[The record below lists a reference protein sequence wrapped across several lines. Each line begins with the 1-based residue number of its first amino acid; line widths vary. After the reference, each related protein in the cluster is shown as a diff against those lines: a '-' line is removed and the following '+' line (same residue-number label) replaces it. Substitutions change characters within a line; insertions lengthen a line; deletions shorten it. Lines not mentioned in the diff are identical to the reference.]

1 MNKEEAV
8 SYIRNRIY
16 RYIDVDN
23 ECTDEYIRERISR
36 EIHLFSK
43 DNIISVNNKDYISK
57 RVFDSIRG
65 LDVLEEFLRDDCITE
80 IMVNGTDNLFIE
92 KLGSLYQSDSCF
104 EDEKRLN
111 DTAMRI
117 ASRSNRIVNAK
128 NPILDTVLDDGS
140 RVCVVLSPVSKNGT
154 SITIRKFYDNPL
166 TMEDLING
174 GTISEEA
181 ADYLINAVKQKKNIF
196 MSGGTGSGKTTL
208 LGILGNYIDEDERV
222 VTIED
227 SAELNL
233 SKIKNWVRLE
243 TRGSNTSGDGEITIR
258 RLIKTALRMRPDR
271 LIVGEVRGDEA
282 IDMLQALNTGH
293 AGSLSTGHA
302 NSSKDMISRLETMVL
317 YGLDIPIQA
326 IRGQIASALD
336 IIVHLSRM
344 KDKSRKVIEISEI
357 TGMDNGNIVMEPVY
371 LFEGDVKGG
380 KAVGELKNVQ
390 KRYFRKRVYKAL

>member
-36 EIHLFSK
+36 EMHLFSK
-43 DNIISVNNKDYISK
+43 DNIISVNDKDYISK

-65 LDVLEEFLRDDCITE
+65 LDVLEGFLRDDCITE
-80 IMVNGTDNLFIE
+80 IMVNGTDNIFIE

-326 IRGQIASALD
+326 IRGQIASVLD

-390 KRYFRKRVYKAL
+390 K

>member
-80 IMVNGTDNLFIE
+80 IMVNGTDNIFIE

-117 ASRSNRIVNAK
+117 ASKSNRIVNAK

-271 LIVGEVRGDEA
+271 PIVGEVRGDEA

-371 LFEGDVKGG
+371 LFEDDVKGG
-380 KAVGELKNVQ
+380 EAVGELKNVQ
-390 KRYFRKRVYKAL
+390 K

>member
-23 ECTDEYIRERISR
+23 ECADEYIRERISR
-36 EIHLFSK
+36 EMHLFSK
-43 DNIISVNNKDYISK
+43 DNIISVNDKDYISK

-65 LDVLEEFLRDDCITE
+65 LDVLEGFLRDDCITE
-80 IMVNGTDNLFIE
+80 IMVNGTDNIFIE

-104 EDEKRLN
+104 ENEKRLN

-271 LIVGEVRGDEA
+271 LIVGEVRGNEA

-371 LFEGDVKGG
+371 LFEDDVKGG

-390 KRYFRKRVYKAL
+390 K

>member
-80 IMVNGTDNLFIE
+80 IMVNGTDNIFIE

-166 TMEDLING
+166 TMEDL
-174 GTISEEA
+174 
-181 ADYLINAVKQKKNIF
+181 
-196 MSGGTGSGKTTL
+196 
-208 LGILGNYIDEDERV
+208 
-222 VTIED
+222 
-227 SAELNL
+227 
-233 SKIKNWVRLE
+233 
-243 TRGSNTSGDGEITIR
+243 
-258 RLIKTALRMRPDR
+258 
-271 LIVGEVRGDEA
+271 
-282 IDMLQALNTGH
+282 
-293 AGSLSTGHA
+293 
-302 NSSKDMISRLETMVL
+302 
-317 YGLDIPIQA
+317 
-326 IRGQIASALD
+326 
-336 IIVHLSRM
+336 
-344 KDKSRKVIEISEI
+344 DKWRNHI
-357 TGMDNGNIVMEPVY
+357 
-371 LFEGDVKGG
+371 
-380 KAVGELKNVQ
+380 
-390 KRYFRKRVYKAL
+390 

>member
-36 EIHLFSK
+36 EMHLFSK
-43 DNIISVNNKDYISK
+43 DNIISVNDKDYISK

-65 LDVLEEFLRDDCITE
+65 LDVLEGFLRDDCITE
-80 IMVNGTDNLFIE
+80 IMVNGTDNIFIE

-326 IRGQIASALD
+326 IRVQIASALD

-371 LFEGDVKGG
+371 LFEDDVKGG

-390 KRYFRKRVYKAL
+390 K

>member
-36 EIHLFSK
+36 EMHLFSK
-43 DNIISVNNKDYISK
+43 DNIISVNDKDYISK

-65 LDVLEEFLRDDCITE
+65 LDVLEGFLRDDCITE
-80 IMVNGTDNLFIE
+80 IMVNGTDNIFIE

-174 GTISEEA
+174 GTISDEA

-390 KRYFRKRVYKAL
+390 K

>member
-80 IMVNGTDNLFIE
+80 IMVNGTDNIFIE

-117 ASRSNRIVNAK
+117 ASKSNRIVNAK

-371 LFEGDVKGG
+371 LFEDDVKGG

-390 KRYFRKRVYKAL
+390 K

>member
-80 IMVNGTDNLFIE
+80 IMVNGTDNIFIE

-293 AGSLSTGHA
+293 AGSLSMGHA

-371 LFEGDVKGG
+371 LFEDDVKGG
-380 KAVGELKNVQ
+380 EAVGELKNVQ
-390 KRYFRKRVYKAL
+390 K

>member
-36 EIHLFSK
+36 EMHLFSK
-43 DNIISVNNKDYISK
+43 DNIISVNDKDYISK

-65 LDVLEEFLRDDCITE
+65 LDVLEGFLRDDCITE
-80 IMVNGTDNLFIE
+80 IMVNGTDNIFIE

-166 TMEDLING
+166 TMEELING

-208 LGILGNYIDEDERV
+208 LGLLGNYIDEDERV

-390 KRYFRKRVYKAL
+390 K

>member
-36 EIHLFSK
+36 EMHLFSK
-43 DNIISVNNKDYISK
+43 DNIISVNDKDYISK

-65 LDVLEEFLRDDCITE
+65 LDVLEGFLRDDCITE
-80 IMVNGTDNLFIE
+80 IMVNGTDNIFIE
-92 KLGSLYQSDSCF
+92 KLGSLYQSNSCF

-390 KRYFRKRVYKAL
+390 K

>member
-36 EIHLFSK
+36 EMHLFSK
-43 DNIISVNNKDYISK
+43 DSIISVNDKDYISK

-65 LDVLEEFLRDDCITE
+65 LDVLEGFLRDDCITE
-80 IMVNGTDNLFIE
+80 IMVNGTDNIFIE

-140 RVCVVLSPVSKNGT
+140 RVCVVLFPVSKNGT

-371 LFEGDVKGG
+371 LFEDDVKGG
-380 KAVGELKNVQ
+380 EAVGELKNVQ
-390 KRYFRKRVYKAL
+390 K

>member
-36 EIHLFSK
+36 EMHLFSK
-43 DNIISVNNKDYISK
+43 DNIISVNDKDYISK

-65 LDVLEEFLRDDCITE
+65 LDVLEGFLRDDCITE
-80 IMVNGTDNLFIE
+80 IMVNGTDNIFIE

-117 ASRSNRIVNAK
+117 ASKSNRIVNAK

-271 LIVGEVRGDEA
+271 LIVGEVRSDEA

-371 LFEGDVKGG
+371 LFEDDVKGG
-380 KAVGELKNVQ
+380 EAVGELKNVQ
-390 KRYFRKRVYKAL
+390 K

>member
-80 IMVNGTDNLFIE
+80 IMVNGTDNIFIE

-117 ASRSNRIVNAK
+117 ASKSNRIVNAK

-357 TGMDNGNIVMEPVY
+357 TGMNNGNIVMEPVY
-371 LFEGDVKGG
+371 LFEDDVKGG
-380 KAVGELKNVQ
+380 EAVGELKNVQ
-390 KRYFRKRVYKAL
+390 K

>member
-80 IMVNGTDNLFIE
+80 IMVNGTDNIFIE

-390 KRYFRKRVYKAL
+390 K

>member
-36 EIHLFSK
+36 EMHLFSK
-43 DNIISVNNKDYISK
+43 DNIISVNDKDYISK

-65 LDVLEEFLRDDCITE
+65 LDVLEGFLRDDCITE
-80 IMVNGTDNLFIE
+80 IMVNGTDNIFIE

-117 ASRSNRIVNAK
+117 ASKSNRIVNAK

-371 LFEGDVKGG
+371 LFEDDVKGG
-380 KAVGELKNVQ
+380 EAVGELKNVQ
-390 KRYFRKRVYKAL
+390 K

>member
-80 IMVNGTDNLFIE
+80 IMVNGTDNIFIE

-174 GTISEEA
+174 GTITEEA

-196 MSGGTGSGKTTL
+196 MSGGTGSEKTTL

-371 LFEGDVKGG
+371 LFEDDVKGG
-380 KAVGELKNVQ
+380 EAVGELKNVQ
-390 KRYFRKRVYKAL
+390 K

>member
-80 IMVNGTDNLFIE
+80 IMVNGTDNIFIE

-117 ASRSNRIVNAK
+117 ASKSNRIVNAK

-174 GTISEEA
+174 GIISEEA

-371 LFEGDVKGG
+371 LFEDDVKGG
-380 KAVGELKNVQ
+380 EAVGELKNVQ
-390 KRYFRKRVYKAL
+390 K

>member
-36 EIHLFSK
+36 EMHLFSK
-43 DNIISVNNKDYISK
+43 DNIISVNDKDYISK

-80 IMVNGTDNLFIE
+80 IMVNGTDNIFIE

-326 IRGQIASALD
+326 IRGQIVSALD

-371 LFEGDVKGG
+371 LFEDDVKGG
-380 KAVGELKNVQ
+380 EAVGELKNVQ
-390 KRYFRKRVYKAL
+390 K

>member
-36 EIHLFSK
+36 EMHLFSK

-80 IMVNGTDNLFIE
+80 IMVNGTDNIFIE

-271 LIVGEVRGDEA
+271 LIVGEVRGDET

-371 LFEGDVKGG
+371 LFEDDVKGG
-380 KAVGELKNVQ
+380 EAVGELKNVQ
-390 KRYFRKRVYKAL
+390 K

>member
-80 IMVNGTDNLFIE
+80 IMVNGTDNIFIE

-128 NPILDTVLDDGS
+128 YPILDTVLDDGS

-371 LFEGDVKGG
+371 LFEDDVKGG
-380 KAVGELKNVQ
+380 EAVGELKNVQ
-390 KRYFRKRVYKAL
+390 K

>member
-80 IMVNGTDNLFIE
+80 IMVNGTDNIFIE

-357 TGMDNGNIVMEPVY
+357 TSMDNGNIVMEPVY
-371 LFEGDVKGG
+371 LFEDDVKGG

-390 KRYFRKRVYKAL
+390 K

>member
-80 IMVNGTDNLFIE
+80 IMVNGTDNIFIE

-117 ASRSNRIVNAK
+117 ASKSNRIVNAK

-196 MSGGTGSGKTTL
+196 MSGGTGSRKTTL

-371 LFEGDVKGG
+371 LFEDDVKGG
-380 KAVGELKNVQ
+380 EAVGELKNVQ
-390 KRYFRKRVYKAL
+390 K

>member
-43 DNIISVNNKDYISK
+43 DNILSVNNKDYISK

-80 IMVNGTDNLFIE
+80 IMVNGTDNIFIE

-117 ASRSNRIVNAK
+117 ASKSNRIVNAK

-174 GTISEEA
+174 GTISKEA

-371 LFEGDVKGG
+371 LFEDDVKGG
-380 KAVGELKNVQ
+380 EAVGELKNVQ
-390 KRYFRKRVYKAL
+390 K

>member
-80 IMVNGTDNLFIE
+80 IMVNGTDNIFIE

-140 RVCVVLSPVSKNGT
+140 RVCIVLSPVSKNGT

-243 TRGSNTSGDGEITIR
+243 TRGSNTSGDGETTIR

-371 LFEGDVKGG
+371 LFEDDVKGG
-380 KAVGELKNVQ
+380 EAVGELKNVQ
-390 KRYFRKRVYKAL
+390 K

>member
-23 ECTDEYIRERISR
+23 ECTDEYMRERISR

-80 IMVNGTDNLFIE
+80 IMVNGTDNIFIE

-371 LFEGDVKGG
+371 LFEDDVKGG
-380 KAVGELKNVQ
+380 EAVGELKNVQ
-390 KRYFRKRVYKAL
+390 K

>member
-36 EIHLFSK
+36 EMHLFSK

-80 IMVNGTDNLFIE
+80 IMVNGTDNIFIE

-154 SITIRKFYDNPL
+154 SINIRKFYDNPL

-371 LFEGDVKGG
+371 LFEDDVKGG
-380 KAVGELKNVQ
+380 EAVGELKNVQ
-390 KRYFRKRVYKAL
+390 K

>member
-80 IMVNGTDNLFIE
+80 IMVNGIDNIFIE

-117 ASRSNRIVNAK
+117 ASKSNRIVNAK

-390 KRYFRKRVYKAL
+390 K

>member
-36 EIHLFSK
+36 EMHLFSK
-43 DNIISVNNKDYISK
+43 DNIISVNDKDYISK

-65 LDVLEEFLRDDCITE
+65 LDVLEGFLRDDCITE
-80 IMVNGTDNLFIE
+80 IMVNGTDNIFIE

-104 EDEKRLN
+104 ENEKRLN

-271 LIVGEVRGDEA
+271 LIVGEVRGNEA

-371 LFEGDVKGG
+371 LFEDDVKGG

-390 KRYFRKRVYKAL
+390 K

>member
-36 EIHLFSK
+36 EMHLFSK

-80 IMVNGTDNLFIE
+80 IMVNGTDNIFIE

-390 KRYFRKRVYKAL
+390 K

>member
-65 LDVLEEFLRDDCITE
+65 HDVLEEFLRDDCITE
-80 IMVNGTDNLFIE
+80 IMVNGTDNIFIE

-282 IDMLQALNTGH
+282 IDMLQVLNTGH

-371 LFEGDVKGG
+371 LFEDDVKGG
-380 KAVGELKNVQ
+380 EAVGELKNVQ
-390 KRYFRKRVYKAL
+390 K

>member
-80 IMVNGTDNLFIE
+80 IMVNGTDNIFIE

-282 IDMLQALNTGH
+282 IDMLQALNTGR

-371 LFEGDVKGG
+371 LFEDDVKGG
-380 KAVGELKNVQ
+380 EAVGELKNVQ
-390 KRYFRKRVYKAL
+390 K

>member
-36 EIHLFSK
+36 EMHLFSK
-43 DNIISVNNKDYISK
+43 DNIISVNDKDYISK

-65 LDVLEEFLRDDCITE
+65 LDVLEGFLRDDCITE
-80 IMVNGTDNLFIE
+80 IMVNGTDNIFIE

-243 TRGSNTSGDGEITIR
+243 TRGSNTSRDGEITIR

-390 KRYFRKRVYKAL
+390 K

>member
-36 EIHLFSK
+36 EMHLFSK

-57 RVFDSIRG
+57 RVFDSISG

-80 IMVNGTDNLFIE
+80 IMVNGTDNIFIE

-371 LFEGDVKGG
+371 LFEDDVKGG
-380 KAVGELKNVQ
+380 EAVGELKNVQ
-390 KRYFRKRVYKAL
+390 K

>member
-36 EIHLFSK
+36 EMHLFSK
-43 DNIISVNNKDYISK
+43 DNIISVNDKDYISK

-65 LDVLEEFLRDDCITE
+65 LDVLEGFLRDDCITE
-80 IMVNGTDNLFIE
+80 IMVNGTDNIFIE

-371 LFEGDVKGG
+371 LFEDDVKGG
-380 KAVGELKNVQ
+380 KAVGELENIQ
-390 KRYFRKRVYKAL
+390 K

>member
-1 MNKEEAV
+1 M
-8 SYIRNRIY
+8 
-16 RYIDVDN
+16 
-23 ECTDEYIRERISR
+23 
-36 EIHLFSK
+36 
-43 DNIISVNNKDYISK
+43 
-57 RVFDSIRG
+57 
-65 LDVLEEFLRDDCITE
+65 LEGFLRDDCITE
-80 IMVNGTDNLFIE
+80 IMVNGTDNIFIE

-243 TRGSNTSGDGEITIR
+243 TKGSNTSGDGEITIR

-390 KRYFRKRVYKAL
+390 K